1 MRIPTHRLPT
11 HPGEMIEEEFLKPLE
26 LSQSRLAELLE
37 VPFQRINRII
47 NKKQAVTID
56 TALRLSALF
65 GTSPQ
70 FWLNLQHGWDLY
82 QAMHSKEARQI
93 QKAIRPHSKA
103 VATNARRA
111 AGTTSKPTP
120 GR

>member
-1 MRIPTHRLPT
+1 MRIPTHRSPT
-11 HPGEMIEEEFLKPLE
+11 HPGEMLEEEFMKPLG

-37 VPFQRINRII
+37 VPFQRINRIV

-56 TALRLSALF
+56 TALRLSALL

-82 QAMHSKEARQI
+82 EAMHSKEAHQI
-93 QKAIRPHSKA
+93 QKTIRPFSQ
-103 VATNARRA
+103 RRA
-111 AGTTSKPTP
+111 ASSTSKSTS

>member
-1 MRIPTHRLPT
+1 ML
-11 HPGEMIEEEFLKPLE
+11 EEEFMKPLG

-37 VPFQRINRII
+37 VPFQRINRIL

-56 TALRLSALF
+56 TALRLSALL

-82 QAMHSKEARQI
+82 QAMHSKEAHQI
-93 QKAIRPHSKA
+93 QKAIRPLSQ
-103 VATNARRA
+103 VAASQPRA
-111 AGTTSKPTP
+111 TGTTSKSTS

>member
-1 MRIPTHRLPT
+1 ML
-11 HPGEMIEEEFLKPLE
+11 EEEFLKPLE

-37 VPFQRINRII
+37 VPFQRVNRII
-47 NKKQAVTID
+47 HKKQAVTID

-65 GTSPQ
+65 GMSPQ

-82 QAMHSKEARQI
+82 QAMHSTEARQI
-93 QKAIRPHSKA
+93 QKAIRPLSKV
-103 VATNARRA
+103 VARNARRA
-111 AGTTSKPTP
+111 TGTTPKPTP